1 MLQSKRE
8 QLVSYYTPL
17 KKFTGHFDEYTV
29 VARKGKFAKE
39 GQQDVHLKFSNM
51 KDIISDS
58 PYEYKTTVLA
68 LKYSDAL
75 KSGWVIFENSIASL
89 LGKPEGTVGIDNV
102 VGMDLTM
109 EREDDYFFFHDEKT
123 GKDSKG
129 TVWRVTSGT
138 GKASATTPLAKA
150 VELLEGKS
158 KAEFPAIAIADDVIK
173 TDATLCN
180 SIIEGTFFDTKEVT
194 EMYNEVDGK
203 YTKKA

>member
-39 GQQDVHLKFSNM
+39 GQQDVNLKYSNLS
-51 KDIISDS
+51 DLVSDS
-58 PYEYKTTVLA
+58 PYEYKTTVIA
-68 LKYSDAL
+68 LKFSDAL
-75 KSGWVIFENSIASL
+75 ASGYVVFENSIAKL
-89 LGKPEGTVGIDNV
+89 LGKPEGSVGIDNI
-102 VGMDLTM
+102 VGMDVTM
-109 EREDDYFFFHDEKT
+109 EREDNYVFFTDDN
-123 GKDSKG
+123 GKESKG

>member
-39 GQQDVHLKFSNM
+39 GQQDVNLKYSNLS
-51 KDIISDS
+51 DLVSDS
-58 PYEYKTTVLA
+58 PYEYKTTVIA
-68 LKYSDAL
+68 LKFSDAL
-75 KSGWVIFENSIASL
+75 ASGYVVFENSIAKL
-89 LGKPEGTVGIDNV
+89 LGKPEGSVGIDNI
-102 VGMDLTM
+102 VGMDVTM
-109 EREDDYFFFHDEKT
+109 EREDNYVFFTDDN
-123 GKDSKG
+123 GKESKG

-158 KAEFPAIAIADDVIK
+158 KTEFPAIAIADDVIK

>member
-39 GQQDVHLKFSNM
+39 GQQDVNLKYSNLS
-51 KDIISDS
+51 DLVSDS
-58 PYEYKTTVLA
+58 PYEYKITVIA
-68 LKYSDAL
+68 LKFSDAL
-75 KSGWVIFENSIASL
+75 ASGYVVFENSIAKL
-89 LGKPEGTVGIDNV
+89 LGKPEGSVGIDNI
-102 VGMDLTM
+102 VGMDVTM
-109 EREDDYFFFHDEKT
+109 EREDNYVFFTDDN
-123 GKDSKG
+123 GKESKG